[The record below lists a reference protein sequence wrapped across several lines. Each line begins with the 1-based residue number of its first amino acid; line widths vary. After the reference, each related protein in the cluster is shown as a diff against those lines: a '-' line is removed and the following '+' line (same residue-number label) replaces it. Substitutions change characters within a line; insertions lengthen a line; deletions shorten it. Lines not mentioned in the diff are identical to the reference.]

1 MRSLAFA
8 IAWAL
13 VIAGLAALLAHWRGE
28 ALSGRS
34 AAVVAVFA
42 SGSFLGAWC
51 AWGAASLVTLRR
63 RKARGPAR
71 FAAMVLFLSVGTA
84 AFAAFFFFLQL
95 RAYYS
100 EWHTQRI
107 SYRMLWEQVFTA
119 ATTAYIFGVMG
130 VRALLP
136 FALVPLLAFSLYF
149 ARIEPRRRVC

>member
-8 IAWAL
+8 TAWAL
-13 VIAGLAALLAHWRGE
+13 LIAGLAALLAHWRGE

-42 SGSFLGAWC
+42 AGSFLGAWC
-51 AWGAASLVTLRR
+51 AWGMASLVTLRR

-100 EWHTQRI
+100 EWHTTRI
-107 SYRMLWEQVFTA
+107 SFRMLWEQVFTA
-119 ATTAYIFGVMG
+119 ATTSYIFGVMG
-130 VRALLP
+130 ARPLLP
-136 FALVPLLAFSLYF
+136 FALGPLLAFSLYF
-149 ARIEPRRRVC
+149 ARIEPARRVW

>member
-13 VIAGLAALLAHWRGE
+13 LIGGLAALLAYWRGE

-34 AAVVAVFA
+34 AAVVAVFLA
-42 SGSFLGAWC
+42 GSFLGAWC
-51 AWGAASLVTLRR
+51 AWGVASLVTLRR
-63 RKARGPAR
+63 RRARGAAR
-71 FAAMVLFLSVGTA
+71 FAAMIVCLTLGTA
-84 AFAAFFFFLQL
+84 TFASFFFFLQL

-100 EWHTQRI
+100 QWHTHEI

-136 FALVPLLAFSLYF
+136 FAFVPLLAFSLYF
-149 ARIEPRRRVC
+149 ARIEPPRRVC